1 MTTLTYV
8 AALLIFFL
16 FWILSQAIKVLPEWE
31 RGVILR
37 LGRLTGVKGP
47 GIVFIIP
54 IVDRLIRVDLR
65 TFTMDVPAQEIITRD
80 NVTVKVDAVVYF
92 RVMEPEK
99 AVTRIQNHIFATSM
113 IAQTTLRS
121 TVGQVELDE
130 LLAHREK
137 INQALQEIIDK
148 QTDPWG
154 VKVSIVELKNVELPD
169 TMKRVM
175 ARQAEAERER
185 RAKIINA
192 EGEYLASERLAEA
205 ARVLAQNPISVQ
217 LRFLQT
223 LTEVSAEKATVLFV
237 PFPLDIFQRIM
248 PSLQTVPSSSSSSSQ

>member
-1 MTTLTYV
+1 MTALTYV
-8 AALLIFFL
+8 VALVIFFI
-16 FWILSQAIKVLPEWE
+16 FWFLSQAIKILPEWE

-37 LGRLTGVKGP
+37 LGRLVGVKGP
-47 GIVFIIP
+47 GLILIIP
-54 IVDRLIRVDLR
+54 IVDRLLRVDLR

-99 AVTRIQNHIFATSM
+99 AVTRIQNHIMATSM

-121 TVGQVELDE
+121 TVGQAELDE

-137 INQALQEIIDK
+137 INQTLQEIIDK

-192 EGEYLASERLAEA
+192 EGEYLASERLAQA
-205 ARVLAQNPISVQ
+205 AQVLAQNPISVQ

-223 LTEVSAEKATVLFV
+223 LTE
-237 PFPLDIFQRIM
+237 
-248 PSLQTVPSSSSSSSQ
+248 

>member
-1 MTTLTYV
+1 MT
-8 AALLIFFL
+8 AAYAILILLFL
-16 FWILSQAIKVLPEWE
+16 VIWLLSTAIKILPEWE

-37 LGRLTGVKGP
+37 LGRLVGIRGP
-47 GIVFIIP
+47 GFILIIP
-54 IVDRLIRVDLR
+54 IVERIIRVDLR

-92 RVMEPEK
+92 RVMDPEK
-99 AVTRIQNHIFATSM
+99 AVTRIQNHILATSL

-121 TVGQVELDE
+121 TIGQAELDE
-130 LLAHREK
+130 LLSQREK

-154 VKVSIVELKNVELPD
+154 VKCSIVELKNVELPD
-169 TMKRVM
+169 AMKRVM

-192 EGEYLASERLAEA
+192 EGEYLAAERLSQA
-205 ARVLAQNPISVQ
+205 AQVLASNPISVQ

-223 LTEVSAEKATVLFV
+223 LAEVSAEKATLLFI
-237 PFPLDIFQRIM
+237 PFPLDILQRIF
-248 PSLQTVPSSSSSSSQ
+248 PVPQPAASSSASSQ